1 LIKREANVKYWW
13 ARLAAAAAVMTC
25 AQTAQADVIFSDN
38 FNSYAY
44 QLNWVP
50 PANWTVTSGSVDLI
64 GQTTPFDFYPG
75 NGRYVDLDGSTG
87 AAGTLRTIMSFAPG
101 TYAVSF
107 DLGGNAR
114 NDGPKTTVI
123 SLGNVSTDITLASN
137 AALALYSITFTTTGG
152 ALSFADL
159 SGGNGNIGNILDN
172 VSVSSVAAVPGP
184 TVGAGTSSFALAT
197 LLLGWLVRRRRRQLL

>member
-1 LIKREANVKYWW
+1 MKYWW
-13 ARLAAAAAVMTC
+13 ATLAAAAAAITC

-64 GQTTPFDFYPG
+64 GETTPFDFYPG

-87 AAGTLRTIMSFAPG
+87 AAGTLRTIMNFAPG

-114 NDGPKTTVI
+114 NDGAEDDGNLTGKRLNRYYARFECGAR
-123 SLGNVSTDITLASN
+123 SLHIHIHDHRRNFELCR
-137 AALALYSITFTTTGG
+137 
-152 ALSFADL
+152 SF
-159 SGGNGNIGNILDN
+159 
-172 VSVSSVAAVPGP
+172 
-184 TVGAGTSSFALAT
+184 
-197 LLLGWLVRRRRRQLL
+197 RR